1 MKSISKILLTT
12 IILLAFLACKAQ
24 IKNAQ
29 SESMK
34 IYGNCEMCEATIEK
48 AGNIKKIAE
57 VDWNE
62 DTKIATL
69 TFDAKKTNVDEILK
83 RIALAGYDSETYLAP
98 KDVYSQ
104 LPSCCQYERNAKSL
118 VNKESEMTASVS
130 KTDKHDHAAMPIQN
144 QEILQLKAVFDNY
157 FALKDALVKTDGGL
171 ASTKAKSLLAAITA
185 VKMEKLQADEH
196 TVWMKVVKDL
206 GVDAEHIVDTK
217 DPAHQREHFIP
228 LSKNIYQLIKV
239 SKQESP
245 VYYQFCPM
253 ANDGKGA
260 NWLSKE
266 NSVKNPY
273 YGSMMLTCGSVVEVI
288 K

>member
-1 MKSISKILLTT
+1 MKSIPKILIT
-12 IILLAFLACKAQ
+12 ISMLLSIVACKAQ
-24 IKNAQ
+24 IKNAS
-29 SESMK
+29 SEIVK

-62 DTKIATL
+62 DTKMATL
-69 TFDAKKTNVDEILK
+69 TFDSKKTNRDEILK
-83 RIALAGYDSETYLAP
+83 RIALAGYDSDSYLAP
-98 KDVYSQ
+98 VDTYSQ
-104 LPSCCQYERNAKSL
+104 LPSCCQYERNTMSK
-118 VNKESEMTASVS
+118 VTKESASTIVS
-130 KTDKHDHAAMPIQN
+130 KTETHDHAAMPEQK
-144 QEILQLKAVFDNY
+144 QEIQQLKAVFDNY

-171 ASTKAKSLLAAITA
+171 ASSKATALSSAISG
-185 VKMEKLQADEH
+185 VKMEKLTTDEH
-196 TVWMKVVKDL
+196 NVWMKVVKEL
-206 GVDAEHIVDTK
+206 GFDAKRIAETK
-217 DPAHQREHFIP
+217 DPAPQREHFIA
-228 LSKNIYQLIKV
+228 LSKSMYQLIKV
-239 SKQESP
+239 SKLASP

-273 YGSMMLTCGSVVEVI
+273 YGSMMLTCGSTIETI

>member
-1 MKSISKILLTT
+1 MKSIPKILIT
-12 IILLAFLACKAQ
+12 ISVLLSVVACKTQ
-24 IKNAQ
+24 IKNAS
-29 SESMK
+29 SEIVK

-62 DTKIATL
+62 DTKMAIL
-69 TFDAKKTNVDEILK
+69 TFDSKKTNRDEILK
-83 RIALAGYDSETYLAP
+83 RIALAGYDSDSYLAP
-98 KDVYSQ
+98 LDTYTK
-104 LPSCCQYERNAKSL
+104 LPSCCQYERNAKL
-118 VNKESEMTASVS
+118 KETKEPATTSVS
-130 KTDKHDHAAMPIQN
+130 KTEMHDHATMPEQK
-144 QEILQLKAVFDNY
+144 QEMQQLKAVFDNY
-157 FALKDALVKTDGGL
+157 FGLKDALVKTDGGL
-171 ASTKAKSLLAAITA
+171 ASTNANALLSAIRA
-185 VKMEKLQADEH
+185 VKMEKLTANEH
-196 TVWMKVVKDL
+196 TVWMKVVKSL
-206 GVDAEHIVDTK
+206 GLDAKQIADTK
-217 DPAHQREHFIP
+217 DPVHQREQFIA

-245 VYYQFCPM
+245 IYYQFCPM

-273 YGSMMLTCGSVVEVI
+273 YGSMMLTCGSIIETI